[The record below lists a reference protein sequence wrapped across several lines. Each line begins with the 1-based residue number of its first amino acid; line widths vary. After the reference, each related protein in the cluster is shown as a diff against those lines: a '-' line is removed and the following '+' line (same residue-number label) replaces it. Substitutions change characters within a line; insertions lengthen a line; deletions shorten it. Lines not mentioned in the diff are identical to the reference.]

1 MIKEDELNKLFKY
14 ALSLCRQEEQA
25 WDLVHDA
32 VLNSRK
38 YILINKEAYL
48 KRMVRNAFYD
58 ELKRRA
64 RNIDFNEELATNQ
77 LNIEEEMQNKN
88 EINFLLSKL
97 SSEEREILFLHYVE
111 GYSYK
116 EISKL
121 SGMKVGT
128 IMSKLSRSKDK
139 MREAK

>member
-1 MIKEDELNKLFKY
+1 MIKEDELNKLYRY
-14 ALSLCRQEEQA
+14 ALSLCGQEEQA

-38 YILINKEAYL
+38 YIIINKEAYL
-48 KRMVRNAFYD
+48 RRMVRNAFYD

-64 RNIDFNEELATNQ
+64 RNIDFNEELAESQ
-77 LNIEEEMQNKN
+77 LNIDEEMENKN

-97 SSEEREILFLHYVE
+97 SPEEREIIFLHYVE

-116 EISKL
+116 EISSL

-128 IMSKLSRSKDK
+128 VMSKLSRSKEK
-139 MREAK
+139 MREAI

>member
-1 MIKEDELNKLFKY
+1 
-14 ALSLCRQEEQA
+14 
-25 WDLVHDA
+25 
-32 VLNSRK
+32 
-38 YILINKEAYL
+38 
-48 KRMVRNAFYD
+48 
-58 ELKRRA
+58 
-64 RNIDFNEELATNQ
+64 
-77 LNIEEEMQNKN
+77 MQNKN